1 MEYYEE
7 KKKLYRDHFGA
18 TATDRIRYR
27 KRHRYYWDSITQYI
41 NYYLR
46 EDDRVLEID
55 LWNRRIAGHRGERRG
70 EEGVDFSTEMIE
82 KGREQFPD
90 LDLECMDADDLNCK
104 GTYDVVILSN
114 LLIVLPDIEK
124 ALEADPSGHL
134 SGEPDHSFLLQLC
147 L

>member
-1 MEYYEE
+1 MDRIEAGKQSMEYYEE

-46 EDDRVLEID
+46 EDDRVLEIGCGTGE
-55 LWNRRIAGHRGERRG
+55 LLAQVRGG
-70 EEGVDFSTEMIE
+70 EKKGVDFSAEMIE

-104 GTYDVVILSN
+104 GRAGTQNGKAQVFLESN
-114 LLIVLPDIEK
+114 PATTKSVYWREQACQK
-124 ALEADPSGHL
+124 
-134 SGEPDHSFLLQLC
+134 
-147 L
+147 